1 VRHAS
6 TDDEAWE
13 VRLTALATLGQFD
26 ALTFV
31 LIDDAAARHAHNL
44 TEDPTEEP
52 AIRDAIGE
60 AVRAG
65 AAAQLRVAVPLADG
79 RMATAVLVSPLA
91 ASDTSAGALVALRV
105 GRPFAALDARNA
117 VAIAE
122 LASLELARTAGA
134 VRETSERRQALA
146 LYELARL
153 ALFADDVDGA
163 LHGIAILLS
172 GVPEHEAAHVW
183 IRGDDGALH
192 RRAAHPSGDET
203 PRPLWPDDHEA
214 LWGALRERRIVRVTR
229 AAAVEWLPQRTSE
242 ALVVPL
248 RGDER
253 PLGVLILAR
262 AGSPYALDDIE
273 MADVLG
279 TFVGRVVA
287 TARRAA
293 APTYH
298 VPAPPHRDDLVGEQ
312 ELAESPQPRS

>member
-1 VRHAS
+1 M
-6 TDDEAWE
+6 
-13 VRLTALATLGQFD
+13 RLAAFAALGQYD

-31 LIDDAAARHAHNL
+31 FVDDTARRTHNL
-44 TEDPTEEP
+44 HEDPVEEP
-52 AIRDAIGE
+52 AIRDAIGD
-60 AVRAG
+60 ALRTG
-65 AAAQLRVAVPLADG
+65 ATAQLRVAVPLADG

-91 ASDTSAGALVALRV
+91 TSDTASGALVALRV
-105 GRPFAALDARNA
+105 GRPFAAVDAHNA

-122 LASLELARTAGA
+122 LASLELAREPDA
-134 VRETSERRQALA
+134 VRETAERRHALA
-146 LYELARL
+146 LYELARQ
-153 ALFADDVDGA
+153 ALFAADVDDA
-163 LHGIAILLS
+163 LHGIAMLL
-172 GVPEHEAAHVW
+172 GEALEHQAAHVW
-183 IRGDDGALH
+183 LRGDDGALH
-192 RRAAHPSGDET
+192 RRAAHPSNVEP

-229 AAAVEWLPQRTSE
+229 AAAVAWLPASTSE

-287 TARRAA
+287 TAKRAR
-293 APTYH
+293 PSTHH
-298 VPAPPHRDDLVGEQ
+298 VPVVPQVDDLVREE
-312 ELAESPQPRS
+312 ELAQSPQPGS

>member
-1 VRHAS
+1 MRHAA
-6 TDDEAWE
+6 TEEEAWD
-13 VRLTALATLGQFD
+13 VRLTALAALGQYD

-31 LIDDAAARHAHNL
+31 VIDDADARRAHNL

-52 AIRDAIGE
+52 AIRDAIAE
-60 AVRAG
+60 SVRTG
-65 AAAQLRVAVPLADG
+65 ATAQLRIAVPLADG

-91 ASDTSAGALVALRV
+91 ARQATAGALVALRV
-105 GRPFAALDARNA
+105 GRPFAAVDAHNA

-122 LASLELARTAGA
+122 LASLELARAAGA
-134 VRETSERRQALA
+134 VRETAERRQALA

-163 LHGIAILLS
+163 LHGIAMVLS
-172 GVPEHEAAHVW
+172 SAPEHEAAYVW
-183 IRGDDGALH
+183 LRGDDGALH
-192 RRAAHPSGDET
+192 RRAAHPSDGET
-203 PRPLWPDDHEA
+203 PRSLWPDDHEA

-229 AAAVEWLPQRTSE
+229 AAAVAWLPAGTSE
-242 ALVVPL
+242 ALVAPL

-253 PLGVLILAR
+253 PHGVLILAR

-287 TARRAA
+287 TAKRARHS
-293 APTYH
+293 THH
-298 VPAPPHRDDLVGEQ
+298 VPVVEQVDDRVSEQ
-312 ELAESPQPRS
+312 ELAESPQPRG